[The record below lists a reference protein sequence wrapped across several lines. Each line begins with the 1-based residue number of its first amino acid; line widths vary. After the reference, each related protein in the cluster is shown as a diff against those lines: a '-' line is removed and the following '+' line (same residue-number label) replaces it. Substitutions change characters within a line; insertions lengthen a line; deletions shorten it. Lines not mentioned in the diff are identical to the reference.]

1 MDAREISPEF
11 AAPRSGTRATR
22 LPVDLLWAGA
32 TAVIALIVYA
42 LTLAPDL
49 TWANFGSDGGELIA
63 AAVTLGIPHPPGYP
77 TYVLL
82 GKLWSYLPVGTM
94 ALRFNLLSAVSVA
107 LAVGVACLTALELT
121 RTRVAAVAAALSL
134 AFAPLVWGQAL
145 VTEVYGL
152 NLLCL
157 ALFLWALLG
166 QRPSGL
172 TGLLLGLSL
181 TTHLTSWLMLPLA
194 LALTPRRR
202 WLALSAGMALGLTPL
217 LVLPLLARS
226 GSPVIWGDPTT
237 PSGWWWL
244 VTAQVYRA
252 TLAGAS
258 AESWPALLWTFA
270 RQFAVIGLAFV
281 AAGVI
286 GARGLRRRL
295 LWLAATAV
303 AYLLF
308 ALFYATGD
316 TAVNLLPAL
325 LLLTFPLAA
334 GLQTV
339 GRWALILPLALLL
352 LALPSQSL
360 RDDTA
365 VRPLAVAALEAA
377 PANAILLTPGDRT
390 IFTLWYFQGVEA
402 LRPDVILVDYNL
414 LAFDWYRARLQ
425 ARYPDLQALAT
436 DDPAAFEQAN
446 LQLRPFCRAALL
458 ANPTIICHEE
468 SLE

>member
-1 MDAREISPEF
+1 MDAREIPPEF
-11 AAPRSGTRATR
+11 AASRPDVHATR
-22 LPVDLLWAGA
+22 LPVDLLLAGA

-42 LTLAPDL
+42 VTLAPDL
-49 TWANFGSDGGELIA
+49 TWANFSGDGGELIT

-82 GKLWSYLPVGTM
+82 GKLWSFLPVGTL

-107 LAVGVACLTALELT
+107 LASGVVCLTALDLT
-121 RTRVAAVAAALSL
+121 RARVAAVAAALSL
-134 AFAPLVWGQAL
+134 AFTPLIWGQAL
-145 VTEVYGL
+145 VAEVYGL

-181 TTHLTSWLMLPLA
+181 TTHLTSWLMVPLA

-202 WLALSAGMALGLTPL
+202 WPTLAAGTAVGLTPL

-244 VTAQVYRA
+244 VTARVYRA
-252 TLAGAS
+252 TLGGPSS
-258 AESWPALLWTFA
+258 ATWPLLLWTFA

-281 AAGVI
+281 AAGVMS
-286 GARGLRRRL
+286 ARLLRRRM
-295 LWLAATAV
+295 LWMIATAA
-303 AYLLF
+303 AYLIF
-308 ALFYATGD
+308 ALLYATGD

-325 LLLTFPLAA
+325 LLLAFPLAA

-339 GRWALILPLALLL
+339 GRWALVLPLALLL
-352 LALPSQSL
+352 LALPSQNL
-360 RDDTA
+360 RNDTS
-365 VRPLAVAALEAA
+365 VRPLAVATLEAA
-377 PANAILLTPGDRT
+377 PANAILLTPGDRS
-390 IFTLWYFQGVEA
+390 IFTLWYFQEVEA
-402 LRPDVILVDYNL
+402 LRPDVVLVDRNL

-425 ARYPDLQALAT
+425 TRYPNLQALAV
-436 DDPAAFEQAN
+436 DDPAVFEQAN
-446 LQLRPFCRAALL
+446 AARRPFCRAALL
-458 ANPTIICHEE
+458 ANPPLACHEE
-468 SLE
+468 SLD